1 MSFIAPLFRRSTR
14 PEVRPGCCFRRDHN
28 GRVTEKVTV
37 IELKNDPA
45 GIPHVRFE
53 VTFERRFSDR
63 VERGLKVLALDTFL
77 DCYGSHAA

>member
-14 PEVRPGCCFRRDHN
+14 PEVRPGCSFSRQHK

-37 IELKNDPA
+37 LDLKNDPA

-63 VERGLKVLALDTFL
+63 VERGLKVLALDTFI
-77 DCYGSHAA
+77 DSYCGHAA